1 MNHNGKT
8 RDYSLVGGPLDI
20 GYSREMT
27 ILQQRMMIAPHA
39 NLGNAT
45 GTDNPEFADHWQVCE
60 KSLLKSNQAINF

>member
-1 MNHNGKT
+1 MEVHWIFG
-8 RDYSLVGGPLDI
+8 
-20 GYSREMT
+20 SREIT